1 MMPSDNFP
9 GRSMNTLDIQ
19 LRDVH
24 CAKPG
29 AGGVLTPI
37 LRGVSVTVP
46 AGQCV
51 GLIGASGS
59 GKTTILRLLNR
70 LEDPTGGEIL
80 YGGQPLP
87 QLPVT
92 ELRRRLA
99 LVNQR
104 TVMFPG
110 TVLDNV
116 LVPDTLRERPGD
128 AARARQML
136 DLMRLPSELA
146 DRDAQALSTG
156 QQARVQ
162 LARILYLDPEV
173 LMLDESMANLDPKV
187 AGEILDDLHRLVA
200 DAGKTVLH
208 VSHKLEHLQFCARV
222 LYLADGL
229 IAADGPPAEI
239 MAPDGPAAAL
249 LRREAS

>member
-1 MMPSDNFP
+1 MMPADNFP
-9 GRSMNTLDIQ
+9 GRSMSTLDIR

-24 CAKPG
+24 HAKHD
-29 AGGVLTPI
+29 AGGVATPI
-37 LRGVSVTVP
+37 LRGVSVTIP

-80 YGGQPLP
+80 YGEQPLP

-92 ELRRRLA
+92 DLRRRIT

-110 TVLDNV
+110 SVLDNV
-116 LVPDTLRERPGD
+116 LVPDTLREQPGD
-128 AARARQML
+128 AARARRML
-136 DLMRLPSELA
+136 DLMRLPSQLT

-229 IAADGPPAEI
+229 IAADGLPRDI
-239 MAPDGPAAAL
+239 LAPDGPAAAL